1 MKIGILSKRTT
12 GFVNMMK
19 KYLENIGHSVKIYLL
34 DNLCINESLFE
45 NDFYILKSKKL
56 FFLYAGYYL
65 EKNNIQVVPN
75 PDITY
80 KHKNRIEAHFLIKK
94 AGLLS
99 PKIFFGTFKTIKNQ
113 IKLGDYPLI
122 LKPLMGSGSRGVKRI
137 NSIEDLESI
146 DNQPLYLEK
155 YIIGTHYLV
164 YFIADEI
171 YTLEKPPLLN
181 EHVNMKEALTIDG
194 IREVIIK
201 WKNCYDLLFGHLDIV
216 IENITKKIYIV
227 DPGSFPEFSNW
238 KYNENPVPKICNL
251 ILERYKN
258 LNM

>member
-12 GFVNMMK
+12 GMVNMMK

-34 DNLCINESLFE
+34 DNLCINESLFD

-99 PKIFFGTFKTIKNQ
+99 PKFFFGTFKTIKNQ
-113 IKLGDYPLI
+113 TNI
-122 LKPLMGSGSRGVKRI
+122 
-137 NSIEDLESI
+137 
-146 DNQPLYLEK
+146 YL
-155 YIIGTHYLV
+155 
-164 YFIADEI
+164 FA
-171 YTLEKPPLLN
+171 
-181 EHVNMKEALTIDG
+181 
-194 IREVIIK
+194 
-201 WKNCYDLLFGHLDIV
+201 
-216 IENITKKIYIV
+216 
-227 DPGSFPEFSNW
+227 
-238 KYNENPVPKICNL
+238 
-251 ILERYKN
+251 
-258 LNM
+258 